1 MIKQAYKDDLQVVKY
16 ITVETI
22 NQIYPHYYPKGAVE
36 FFLEH
41 HNDTN
46 ILNDIEAGKVFLYVN
61 NDDQPVGTVTIKEND
76 ICRLFVLPQYQGK
89 GYGRKLLD
97 FAESKIAENYDEIL
111 LDASLPA
118 KRIYLRRGYKEKE
131 SHIIEAY
138 YDDFLCY
145 DIMAKKVGLQSTIS
159 Q

>member
-1 MIKQAYKDDLQVVKY
+1 MLIKQAYKEDLQVVKY

-22 NQIYPHYYPKGAVE
+22 NQIYPHYYPKGAVD

-41 HNDTN
+41 HNDKN
-46 ILNDIEAGKVFLYVN
+46 ILTDIGAGKVFLYVN
-61 NDDQPVGTVTIKEND
+61 DDGQPVGTVSIKEND
-76 ICRLFVLPQYQGK
+76 ICRLFVLPKYQGK
-89 GYGRKLLD
+89 GYGRELLD
-97 FAESKIAENYDEIL
+97 FAENIIAKNYKEIL

-145 DIMAKKVGLQSTIS
+145 DIMAKKV
-159 Q
+159 